1 MTHLR
6 YRCEDI
12 LHTITKNDIKKAKTK
27 KLSQE
32 LLYSKNM
39 ENYFKSNP
47 EEKSL
52 VIKTIQ
58 DCNININR
66 PSCNYLPNYIVH
78 DEKNMS
84 RIEEVINQKY
94 AKSLDEKRRKKRPSK
109 MEKYL
114 RKMDEKP
121 EPIVEEKKPE
131 VEN

>member
-12 LHTITKNDIKKAKTK
+12 LHSITKNDIKKTKTK

-58 DCNININR
+58 DCNINLNR
-66 PSCNYLPNYIVH
+66 PSITYLPSYIIH
-78 DEKNMS
+78 DENKKNL
-84 RIEEVINQKY
+84 IEEV
-94 AKSLDEKRRKKRPSK
+94 
-109 MEKYL
+109 
-114 RKMDEKP
+114 
-121 EPIVEEKKPE
+121 
-131 VEN
+131 